1 MGSIQL
7 TPPDALPLVESEQVK
22 GTVNIKAEIVS
33 SLDQQVETFLA
44 HLIELPLNES
54 TFQEK
59 VNTLHNLGHSS
70 VKKSA
75 RLSHRLLSR
84 SLNQLG
90 DNAESQNIS
99 NNLVHL
105 KQTLD
110 ELNPANNQKFF
121 AVRKFLRF
129 LPMGDKV
136 EDYFDKYKS
145 SEEHIN
151 TILNSLENGKDEL
164 LKDNIALER
173 DKHTM
178 WNTMQELEQ
187 YSYIG
192 KQLSAKIEH
201 VVGEVRL
208 QDEHK
213 ARVLEEE
220 VLFYLKQKTTDLLT
234 QQAVSVQAYM
244 SLDLIRRN
252 NLELIK
258 GVDRALMTTVSA
270 LQTAMVV
277 AQALTNQKLVL
288 NQVKMINST
297 TEDLIVATSKMLNQ
311 QTRDIQMQSSSSVI
325 NVEKL
330 QVAFEHIFE
339 TIDLVNDFK
348 VKSLPNLQKSMDH
361 LTAQLQRAQKY
372 TDQVRNQEVE
382 QQLQLNEKD
391 ALNNGAV
398 ELEKTV

>member
-1 MGSIQL
+1 MVKIEL
-7 TPPDALPLVESEQVK
+7 TPPDVVPLVESEQITDRVK
-22 GTVNIKAEIVS
+22 IKPEVIE
-33 SLDQQVETFLA
+33 SLDQQVDNFLKQS
-44 HLIELPLNES
+44 IELPTHES
-54 TFQEK
+54 TFQDK
-59 VNTLHNLGHSS
+59 VNTLHNLGQTS

-90 DNAESQNIS
+90 EDEESQQIS
-99 NNLVHL
+99 NNLIHL

-110 ELNPANNQKFF
+110 SLNPANNQKFF

-173 DKHTM
+173 DKYAM
-178 WNTMQELEQ
+178 WETMQELEQ

-192 KQLSAKIEH
+192 QQLCHKIEYMI
-201 VVGEVRL
+201 GEVRL
-208 QDEHK
+208 QDEQK

-220 VLFYLKQKTTDLLT
+220 VLFYLKQKTTDLMT
-234 QQAVSVQAYM
+234 QQAVSIQAYM

-277 AQALTNQKLVL
+277 AQALTNQKMVL

-297 TEDLIVATSKMLNQ
+297 TEDLIVSTSKMLNQ
-311 QTRDIQMQSSSSVI
+311 QMRDIQIQSSNSVI

-330 QVAFEHIFE
+330 QTAFEQIFE

-348 VKSLPNLQKSMDH
+348 VKSLPNLQKSMNH
-361 LTAQLQRAQKY
+361 LATQLHRAQYY

-382 QQLQLNEKD
+382 QQLQLGERKMSEK
-391 ALNNGAV
+391 GVV
-398 ELEKTV
+398 ELE

>member
-1 MGSIQL
+1 MGNIQL
-7 TPPDALPLVESEQVK
+7 TPPDALPLVESEQLK
-22 GTVNIKAEIVS
+22 GTVNIKPEIVS

-59 VNTLHNLGHSS
+59 VNTLHNLGHGS

-90 DNAESQNIS
+90 DDAESQNIS
-99 NNLVHL
+99 NNLIHL

-110 ELNPANNQKFF
+110 ALNPANNQKFF
-121 AVRKFLRF
+121 AVRKFLRL

-173 DKHTM
+173 DKHAM
-178 WNTMQELEQ
+178 WDTMQELEQ

-297 TEDLIVATSKMLNQ
+297 TEDLIVSTSKMLNQ
-311 QTRDIQMQSSSSVI
+311 QTRDIQMQSTSSVI

-330 QVAFEHIFE
+330 QTAFEQIFE

-361 LTAQLQRAQKY
+361 LSVQLQRAQQY

-382 QQLQLNEKD
+382 QQLQLNEENSVKS
-391 ALNNGAV
+391 GAV
-398 ELEKTV
+398 ALEGN

>member
-1 MGSIQL
+1 MDSIQL
-7 TPPDALPLVESEQVK
+7 TPPDALPLVKSEQVK
-22 GTVNIKAEIVS
+22 DTVKIKPEIVS
-33 SLDQQVETFLA
+33 NLDQQVETFLA
-44 HLIELPLNES
+44 HLVDLPLNES
-54 TFQEK
+54 AFQDK
-59 VNTLHNLGHSS
+59 VNNLHNLGHGT

-90 DNAESQNIS
+90 DDAESQSIS
-99 NNLVHL
+99 QNLIHL
-105 KQTLD
+105 KQTL
-110 ELNPANNQKFF
+110 EALNPANNQKFF
-121 AVRKFLRF
+121 AVRKFLRL
-129 LPMGDKV
+129 LPMGAKV

-173 DKHTM
+173 DKHAM
-178 WNTMQELEQ
+178 WDTMQELEQ

-192 KQLSAKIEH
+192 KQLSTKIENI
-201 VVGEVRL
+201 VGEIRL
-208 QDEHK
+208 TDEHK

-297 TEDLIVATSKMLNQ
+297 TEDLILSTSKMLNQ
-311 QTRDIQMQSSSSVI
+311 QTRDIQIQSSSSVI
-325 NVEKL
+325 DVEKL
-330 QVAFEHIFE
+330 QTAFQQIFE

-361 LTAQLQRAQKY
+361 LSVQLQHAQRY

-382 QQLQLNEKD
+382 EQLQLGKQDPIVQEVV
-391 ALNNGAV
+391 A
-398 ELEKTV
+398 LEKN

>member
-1 MGSIQL
+1 M
-7 TPPDALPLVESEQVK
+7 
-22 GTVNIKAEIVS
+22 
-33 SLDQQVETFLA
+33 
-44 HLIELPLNES
+44 
-54 TFQEK
+54 
-59 VNTLHNLGHSS
+59 
-70 VKKSA
+70 
-75 RLSHRLLSR
+75 
-84 SLNQLG
+84 NQLG
-90 DNAESQNIS
+90 EDEESQQIS
-99 NNLVHL
+99 NNLIHL

-110 ELNPANNQKFF
+110 SLNPANNQKFF
-121 AVRKFLRF
+121 AVRKFVRF

-173 DKHTM
+173 DKYAV
-178 WNTMQELEQ
+178 WETMQELEQ

-192 KQLSAKIEH
+192 QQLSHKIEH
-201 VVGEVRL
+201 MIGEVRL
-208 QDEHK
+208 QDEQK

-220 VLFYLKQKTTDLLT
+220 VLFYLKQKTTDLMT
-234 QQAVSVQAYM
+234 QQAVSIQAYM

-277 AQALTNQKLVL
+277 AQALTNQKMVL

-297 TEDLIVATSKMLNQ
+297 TEDLIVSTSKMLNQ
-311 QTRDIQMQSSSSVI
+311 QTRDIQIQSSNSVI

-330 QVAFEHIFE
+330 QTAFEQIFE

-348 VKSLPNLQKSMDH
+348 VKSLPNLQKSMNH
-361 LTAQLQRAQKY
+361 LAIQLHRAQYY

-382 QQLQLNEKD
+382 QQLQLGERKMSEK
-391 ALNNGAV
+391 GVV
-398 ELEKTV
+398 ERE

>member
-1 MGSIQL
+1 MSAIEL
-7 TPPDALPLVESEQVK
+7 TPPDVVPLIEEKQTQGSVKIKPEVVE
-22 GTVNIKAEIVS
+22 N
-33 SLDQQVETFLA
+33 LNQQVDVFLK
-44 HLIELPLNES
+44 HLIDLPVHES
-54 TFQEK
+54 NFQDK
-59 VNTLHNLGHSS
+59 VNTLHQLGQQS

-90 DNAESQNIS
+90 DDEESQNIS
-99 NNLVHL
+99 THLIHL

-110 ELNPANNQKFF
+110 SLNPANNQKFF

-136 EDYFDKYKS
+136 ENYFEKYKS
-145 SEEHIN
+145 SEDHIN
-151 TILNSLENGKDEL
+151 TILTSLENGKDEL
-164 LKDNIALER
+164 IKDNIALER
-173 DKHTM
+173 DKRSM
-178 WNTMQELEQ
+178 WDTMQELEQ

-192 KQLSAKIEH
+192 QQLSTKIEH
-201 VVGEVRL
+201 MIVDVRAE
-208 QDEHK
+208 DEQK

-220 VLFYLKQKTTDLLT
+220 VLFYLKQKSTDLMT

-297 TEDLIVATSKMLNQ
+297 TEDLIVSTSKMLNQ

-325 NVEKL
+325 NVDKL
-330 QVAFEHIFE
+330 QTAFEQIFE

-348 VKSLPNLQKSMDH
+348 VKSLPNLQKSMEH
-361 LTAQLQRAQKY
+361 LSTQLHRAQHY
-372 TDQVRNQEVE
+372 TDQVRDQEVE
-382 QQLQLNEKD
+382 QQLQLKSTD
-391 ALNNGAV
+391 VDGIVAL
-398 ELEKTV
+398 ESKK

>member
-1 MGSIQL
+1 MVKIEL
-7 TPPDALPLVESEQVK
+7 TPPDVVPLVESEQITDRVK
-22 GTVNIKAEIVS
+22 IKPEVIE
-33 SLDQQVETFLA
+33 SLDQQVDNFLK
-44 HLIELPLNES
+44 HLIELPTHES
-54 TFQEK
+54 TFQDK
-59 VNTLHNLGHSS
+59 VNTLHNLGQTS

-90 DNAESQNIS
+90 EDEESQQIS
-99 NNLVHL
+99 NNLIHL

-110 ELNPANNQKFF
+110 SLNPANNQKFF

-173 DKHTM
+173 DKYAM
-178 WNTMQELEQ
+178 WETMQELEQ

-192 KQLSAKIEH
+192 QQLSHKIEYMI
-201 VVGEVRL
+201 GEVRL
-208 QDEHK
+208 QDEQK
-213 ARVLEEE
+213 ARVMEEE
-220 VLFYLKQKTTDLLT
+220 VLFYLKQKTTDLMT
-234 QQAVSVQAYM
+234 QQAVSIQAYM

-277 AQALTNQKLVL
+277 AQALTNQKMVL

-297 TEDLIVATSKMLNQ
+297 TEDLIVSTSKMLNQ
-311 QTRDIQMQSSSSVI
+311 QTRDIQIQSSNSVI

-330 QVAFEHIFE
+330 QTAFEQIFE

-348 VKSLPNLQKSMDH
+348 VKSLPNLQKSMNH
-361 LTAQLQRAQKY
+361 LATQLHRAQYY

-382 QQLQLNEKD
+382 QQLQLGERKMSD
-391 ALNNGAV
+391 KGVV
-398 ELEKTV
+398 ELE

>member
-1 MGSIQL
+1 MTQIEL
-7 TPPDALPLVESEQVK
+7 TPPDVVPLVEKEHTQ
-22 GTVNIKAEIVS
+22 GTVKIKPEVVEN
-33 SLDQQVETFLA
+33 LNQQVDNFLK
-44 HLIELPLNES
+44 HFIELPAHGEN
-54 TFQEK
+54 FQQK
-59 VNTLHNLGHSS
+59 VNSLHQLGHSS

-90 DNAESQNIS
+90 EDEESQTIS
-99 NNLVHL
+99 RNLIQL

-110 ELNPANNQKFF
+110 ALNPANNQKFF
-121 AVRKFLRF
+121 AVRKFLRL
-129 LPMGDKV
+129 LPLAEKV
-136 EDYFDKYKS
+136 ENYFEKYKS
-145 SEEHIN
+145 SEDHIN
-151 TILNSLENGKDEL
+151 TILTSLENGKDEL

-173 DKHTM
+173 DKRAM
-178 WNTMQELEQ
+178 WDTMQELEQ

-192 KQLSAKIEH
+192 KQLSHKIEH
-201 VVGEVRL
+201 MVITVRE
-208 QDEHK
+208 QDEQK

-220 VLFYLKQKTTDLLT
+220 VLFYLQQKSTDLMT

-277 AQALTNQKLVL
+277 AQALTNQKMVL

-297 TEDLIVATSKMLNQ
+297 TEDLIVSTSKMLNQ

-325 NVEKL
+325 SVEKL
-330 QVAFEHIFE
+330 QTAFDQIFE

-348 VKSLPNLQKSMDH
+348 VKSLPNLQKSMEH
-361 LTAQLQRAQKY
+361 LSTQLHRAQHY
-372 TDQVRNQEVE
+372 TDQVRAQEVE
-382 QQLQLNEKD
+382 QQLNLKDIMDDQGVIQLERKN
-391 ALNNGAV
+391 
-398 ELEKTV
+398 